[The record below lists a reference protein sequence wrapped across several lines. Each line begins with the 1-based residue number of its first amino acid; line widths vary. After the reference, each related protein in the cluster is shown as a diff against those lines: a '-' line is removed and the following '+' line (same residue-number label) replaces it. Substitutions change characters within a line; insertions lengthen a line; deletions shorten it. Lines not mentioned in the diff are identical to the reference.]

1 MTLPASSLHRICRV
15 HCIGSIRHIH
25 RAASALALSAVAL
38 LTSACGAQKA
48 SSGGASYSEP
58 ALIGKVI
65 DQETKKP
72 IEGAL
77 IYGHYATSSGTLAG
91 GSKFGEHVKSFEAV
105 TDANGNFKL
114 DAWSTDKKISG
125 QPNGKFPLIAVW
137 KPGYGLEI
145 QNLNTI
151 AEFRP
156 RSFVQGVGETKVVNN
171 TVDWTSIAFELK
183 PAKTEIERYD
193 ATSNAGYPM
202 MMIGDCGWEIYA
214 KSLLALH
221 NERKRMIVEYVKPTD
236 IGADGYI
243 KSGVART
250 QPHVEYI
257 SRTSVDNLLN
267 QRNAS
272 SQNSQCLNPKTVFSG
287 AK

>member
-1 MTLPASSLHRICRV
+1 MTHRHLAAALICVISL
-15 HCIGSIRHIH
+15 
-25 RAASALALSAVAL
+25 LA
-38 LTSACGAQKA
+38 TACDAQKA

-72 IEGAL
+72 IEGAV

-145 QNLNTI
+145 QNLNSI
-151 AEFRP
+151 REFQP
-156 RSFVQGVGETKVVNN
+156 RTTAQGSGEAKVANN
-171 TVDWTSIAFELK
+171 VVDWSAVAFELK
-183 PAKTEIERYD
+183 ATKTEIERRD
-193 ATSNAGYPM
+193 ALANAGYPM
-202 MMIGDCGWEIYA
+202 LSMGECGWELYSNLVSSMHVETINMKRRLIPKDKRREDDMPREAYPLGA
-214 KSLLALH
+214 SNRSVQTSQIEELLINHAPLHRLRDEYKRSTTNWKCSNPENLLLAIEPLL
-221 NERKRMIVEYVKPTD
+221 
-236 IGADGYI
+236 I
-243 KSGVART
+243 KET
-250 QPHVEYI
+250 
-257 SRTSVDNLLN
+257 
-267 QRNAS
+267 
-272 SQNSQCLNPKTVFSG
+272 K
-287 AK
+287 